1 MPLHDQRFP
10 NETPAYRNARDAL
23 LAEERALRAH
33 IERVAARRR
42 ALPLGGETPEDY
54 VFEEEAGGTV
64 RQVKLSELFGAK
76 NTLIVYNYMFPAGDD
91 PDKPCPMCTAML
103 DALDGQAKHVLQQA
117 SLAVVAKTSIDRLKP
132 FARDRGWR
140 DLRLLSSAHNRYNAD
155 YHGENAEGAQLPMM
169 NVFTRRDG
177 KIFHTWA
184 SELLFAPKDDAMQ
197 ARHVDIVW
205 PLWNLLDM
213 TPEGRGT
220 SWYPKL
226 AY

>member
-1 MPLHDQRFP
+1 
-10 NETPAYRNARDAL
+10 
-23 LAEERALRAH
+23 
-33 IERVAARRR
+33 
-42 ALPLGGETPEDY
+42 
-54 VFEEEAGGTV
+54 
-64 RQVKLSELFGAK
+64 
-76 NTLIVYNYMFPAGDD
+76 
-91 PDKPCPMCTAML
+91 MCTAML
-103 DALDGQAKHVLQQA
+103 DALEGQAKHVSQQA
-117 SLAVVAKTSIDRLKP
+117 SLAIVAKTSIDRLKA
-132 FARDRGWR
+132 FARDRGWH
-140 DLRLLSSAHNRYNAD
+140 DLRLLSSAHNQYNVD

-177 KIFHTWA
+177 NVFHAWA